1 MSNFGILYA
10 PDDVAVRI
18 TDGANT
24 YERCPLDIEDGA
36 SVLYLTDTLE
46 SVVTNRQ
53 FKDDFALNMFKMY
66 ALHGKVKRVSNRLI
80 FVEDSGYERL
90 MIHTNNLWRCVDYR
104 IVRYDNPITRC
115 VEYRVCEHT
124 ERGHRAISSA
134 FRDFNSKPEYSP
146 ISNAFKSLNAAREW
160 CDIAAIAPVLA

>member
-24 YERCPLDIEDGA
+24 YERCELDIEDGA

-53 FKDDFALNMFKMY
+53 FKDDFALNMFKLY

-90 MIHTNNLWRCVDYR
+90 MINTNNLWRLVDYR
-104 IVRYDNPITRC
+104 IVPFDIY
-115 VEYRVCEHT
+115 YYVCEPT
-124 ERGHRAISSA
+124 ERGYIAISSA
-134 FRDFNSKPEYSP
+134 FRD
-146 ISNAFKSLNAAREW
+146 LNTAREW
-160 CDIAAIAPVLA
+160 CDVAAITPVLA